1 MNTSKHNPDD
11 DAHCLAAVMRASS
24 DDIYL
29 IDAATLGLVDANA
42 AACANLQY
50 GIAALRS
57 MTLQEVAPQLSRD
70 QLDAALADATDGVG
84 QLHAELRRSDGSAY
98 RLTLHLTRSRRQGQA
113 LIVAAGAAN
122 LAYAGVGASDGPA
135 PRWTAIAAH
144 PPGLV
149 YQCILDADGSLSF
162 PYLSDGCKPLLGL
175 EAAQLQQTPELFL
188 QLLLPQE
195 RSAYLDSMRQSAAT
209 LSAWNWEGR
218 IWVAEWQDVK
228 WINLRSTPHALQ
240 GGAVQWD
247 GIMSNVSASRQ
258 EQIEVRQSRARLAEL
273 KDHLENVKEQ
283 ERTRIARE
291 IHDDL
296 GGNLIAIKMALAM
309 LSQRLPEQPVQL
321 QQRAAYL
328 DSLVDRSID
337 AVHRIALDLRP
348 SVLDF
353 GIVAA
358 LEWQIKEFEAQTG
371 VRCTLKSNQAEI
383 ELGMD
388 QATALFRIFQEAL
401 TNIAK
406 HAQATRIDVQ
416 LARTRHHVSLKITDN
431 GRGIEANDCAKPKS
445 FGIRGMVERAKAL
458 GGSVTLAAAA
468 GGGTT
473 VAIKI
478 ASNTA
483 VHRTMNRRYP

>member
-1 MNTSKHNPDD
+1 MNTSKHSPDD
-11 DAHCLAAVMRASS
+11 DAHCLAAVMRASP
-24 DDIYL
+24 DEIYL
-29 IDAATLGLVDANA
+29 IDAATLHLVDANA

-50 GIAALRS
+50 GLAALRS
-57 MTLQEVAPQLSRD
+57 MTLQQVAPQLSRNE
-70 QLDAALADATDGVG
+70 LDAALAGATDGVG
-84 QLHAELRRSDGSAY
+84 QLHAEMQSSDGSRY
-98 RLTLHLTRSRRQGQA
+98 RLTLHLTRSRRSGQP
-113 LIVAAGAAN
+113 LIVAAGTAN
-122 LAYAGVGASDGPA
+122 LNNLAGAESADRSA
-135 PRWTAIAAH
+135 PSWSAVAAH
-144 PPGLV
+144 APGLV
-149 YQCILDADGSLSF
+149 YQCLRHADGSVSF

-175 EAAQLQQTPELFL
+175 EAAQLQQNPELFV

-195 RSAYLDSMRQSAAT
+195 RSAYLDSMQQSAAT
-209 LSAWNWEGR
+209 LSTWNWEGR
-218 IWVAEWQDVK
+218 IWIAEWQDVK
-228 WINLRSTPHALQ
+228 WINLRSTPRALQ

-258 EQIEVRQSRARLAEL
+258 EQIEVRQSRAQLAEL

-309 LSQRLPEQPVQL
+309 LSQRLPAQPIQL

-328 DSLVDRSID
+328 DELVDRSID

-358 LEWQIKEFEAQTG
+358 LEWQIKEFETQTG

-383 ELGMD
+383 ELGTD

-406 HAQATRIDVQ
+406 HAQATRIEVQ

-431 GRGIEANDCAKPKS
+431 GRGMGVDDCAKPKS
-445 FGIRGMVERAKAL
+445 FGIRGMMERAKAL

-478 ASNTA
+478 ASSTA
-483 VHRTMNRRYP
+483 AHRIMNRR